1 MNARTDQL
9 LTELLALPTD
19 ERTEFVLALL
29 ESLEVV
35 DATAISDAWRSE
47 IRRRKAEIANGRA
60 KLSSWSEVKSR
71 FLSMQ

>member
-19 ERTEFVLALL
+19 GRTKLVNALL
-29 ESLEVV
+29 ESLEADDV
-35 DATAISDAWRSE
+35 TAISGAWRGE
-47 IRRRKAEIANGRA
+47 IRRRKAEIVNTTA
-60 KLSSWSEVKSR
+60 KFSSWSEAKSR